1 MQAIWKG
8 AISFGLVAIPVKVFS
23 ATEERG
29 VALRQ
34 VHAADGGRI
43 RYRRICELDGSEV
56 PYSDIAKGFEL
67 GGGDLVVL
75 TEEDLD
81 SLPLAS
87 TKDVEVLQFVSAEE
101 CDPVAFSRSYYLQPD
116 RHGAKPY
123 VLLRDAL
130 ARSGKVAIVKVALR
144 SRESLATI
152 RPHRDVL
159 LLQLMLWPEE
169 IRDPAGLAPDSDV
182 TVREQEIAMA
192 ESYIETM
199 TSKFDADEYTDGY
212 AAALRAVVDA
222 KVAGRQVVSVD
233 SEKAPEGEVVD
244 LMDALRRSV
253 DRARAQ
259 RERSGA

>member
-1 MQAIWKG
+1 
-8 AISFGLVAIPVKVFS
+8 
-23 ATEERG
+23 
-29 VALRQ
+29 
-34 VHAADGGRI
+34 
-43 RYRRICELDGSEV
+43 
-56 PYSDIAKGFEL
+56 
-67 GGGDLVVL
+67 
-75 TEEDLD
+75 
-81 SLPLAS
+81 
-87 TKDVEVLQFVSAEE
+87 
-101 CDPVAFSRSYYLQPD
+101 
-116 RHGAKPY
+116 
-123 VLLRDAL
+123 L

-199 TSKFDADEYTDGY
+199 TSKFDPDEYTDEY

-222 KVAGRQVVSVD
+222 KVAGRQIVSAD
-233 SEKAPEGEVVD
+233 SEKAPEAEVVD
-244 LMDALRRSV
+244 LMEALRRSV